1 MSRHG
6 SARRKGYVLIS
17 AARTDLGSALIGRT
31 GRWVNGS
38 ELREYPLSIGR
49 VTAKVVWFDG
59 PDDDDMLGLQTH
71 AGGNGYPTRPYQW

>member
-1 MSRHG
+1 MTPLAAYQR
-6 SARRKGYVLIS
+6 LEIS
-17 AARTDLGSALIGRT
+17 PQRAWSEGAVIGRT

-38 ELREYPLSIGR
+38 KLREYPLSIGR

-71 AGGNGYPTRPYQW
+71 AGDNGYPTRPYQW